1 MSKDASLRIL
11 HINDVA
17 HVASNLIKG
26 QTLLGDRAELFN
38 PIVNVSHSKKY
49 SSAGILIRR
58 MRDSRR
64 ISRII
69 KNRNIDIVHVHY
81 AYMAPLVWLSGREYF
96 LHCHGS
102 DITKNLYR
110 RRFRWITRK
119 SILKARVVFYSTPNL
134 KNHLIKLRSDAVFI
148 PNPVDTDFFSPSH
161 GESANNGRITVFI
174 PSRLNIEKGVDI
186 AIEGI
191 RIARRKADFDI
202 VAFDHGLDGKILLDA
217 IKEKIPGAKLHPE
230 TDASGMLAQINRSD
244 IVLAQLRTGILSVT
258 EQEAMSAGKPVITRF
273 DYADFYDSPP
283 PILQAR
289 NSEEVAE
296 QILKLVADSEER
308 RRLGEK
314 ARQWV
319 IKNHDY
325 RAVSKMVRGFYE
337 KQSNK

>member
-1 MSKDASLRIL
+1 MSKDAPLRIL

-26 QTLLGDRAELFN
+26 LTLLGDKAELFN

-58 MRDSRR
+58 IRDSRR

-81 AYMAPLVWLSGREYF
+81 AYMAPLVWPSGREYF

-102 DITKNLYR
+102 DITKSLYNR
-110 RRFRWITRK
+110 KFRWITRK
-119 SILKARVVFYSTPNL
+119 SISKARVVFYSTPNL
-134 KNHLIKLRSDAVFI
+134 KSHLVKLRPDPIFI
-148 PNPVDTDFFSPSH
+148 PNPVDTDFFFPSH
-161 GESANNGRITVFI
+161 DESTNNGSITVFI
-174 PSRLNIEKGVDI
+174 ASRLSLEKGVDI
-186 AIEGI
+186 AIEGV
-191 RIARRKADFDI
+191 RIARRKADFDT
-202 VAFDHGLDGKILLDA
+202 VAFDHGIDGGILLDA
-217 IKEKIPGAKLHPE
+217 IKEKIPDIHLQPE
-230 TDASGMLAQINRSD
+230 TDASGILALINRSD

-283 PILQAR
+283 PVLQAR
-289 NSEEVAE
+289 NPEEVAE
-296 QILKLVADSEER
+296 QILRFVADSEER

-319 IKNHDY
+319 IENHDY
-325 RAVSKMVRGFYE
+325 RTVGKMVRSFYE
-337 KQSNK
+337 KTFEK